1 MSVIF
6 FKPRG
11 TWRVQWMEAGKR
23 QSRYFRTESE
33 ARSFE
38 SERLAA
44 KADNEQMLT
53 LGELVILYFRANET
67 HPKTKKNLVY
77 FLAGHE
83 KNGKHIEGLG
93 EFLRDKYAE
102 QLTRQ
107 DLEAMREAFRAK
119 GTSPNTINKHQ
130 AYIRAVLAWGVDQEL
145 IRLNPWRDYKRLPAK
160 RFLFKTSFEDFQ
172 RVLRECP
179 EWLVWAIK
187 TAYALALRPGI
198 VELFSLPWTSF
209 HWRYGYVLVVQGK
222 TGNVKKVVPPVQY
235 WKEARR
241 RYEEDM
247 ANGIP
252 WVCHRAG
259 KRVLAYHE
267 AWQQAVKRAGLQGQ
281 GVRMYDIRHIA
292 ASEMLARQAD
302 LVAVAAQ
309 LGHSTTQTT
318 ASNYSHVVPNAQQ
331 RAAELLPPLFD

>member
-38 SERLAA
+38 AERLAA
-44 KADNEQMLT
+44 KTDEEQMLT

-67 HPKTKKNLVY
+67 HHKTKKNLVY

-119 GTSPNTINKHQ
+119 GTSPNTIPT
-130 AYIRAVLAWGVDQEL
+130 L
-145 IRLNPWRDYKRLPAK
+145 IKR
-160 RFLFKTSFEDFQ
+160 
-172 RVLRECP
+172 
-179 EWLVWAIK
+179 
-187 TAYALALRPGI
+187 
-198 VELFSLPWTSF
+198 
-209 HWRYGYVLVVQGK
+209 
-222 TGNVKKVVPPVQY
+222 
-235 WKEARR
+235 
-241 RYEEDM
+241 
-247 ANGIP
+247 
-252 WVCHRAG
+252 
-259 KRVLAYHE
+259 
-267 AWQQAVKRAGLQGQ
+267 
-281 GVRMYDIRHIA
+281 
-292 ASEMLARQAD
+292 
-302 LVAVAAQ
+302 
-309 LGHSTTQTT
+309 
-318 ASNYSHVVPNAQQ
+318 
-331 RAAELLPPLFD
+331 